1 MNDIVIQNFIFA
13 ESEDLSSLYYHTEIV
28 EDTICSNQ
36 KSIVSLVTKS
46 YDGYFNCFYAIPWID
61 YTPVRKVYACFRFYG
76 FGNARVMRRNPQG
89 VCRVYSE
96 KKISAN
102 EEIEV
107 EFLIHFTEEDRDC
120 RFYLEI
126 ITQPHECLV
135 LRAGVWQVRNHLNHE
150 VRLDVIICTY
160 RKFEFA
166 EKNVRSLA
174 NYAPLDQQ
182 PVRILLVD
190 NGSEI
195 PFDAFDAN
203 RVTVIHQENVGG
215 SGGFARGMMEAIRSK
230 STHVLLMDDD
240 LEVHAESVYRV
251 LQLYRFVHCRVSF
264 GGAMFDLLKPT
275 IMWESHVRIM
285 GDDMSKLYS
294 PTKCLEMS
302 DPRNVDA
309 MASLVPPGETGYC
322 GWWFYACQVDSIQ
335 ECGLPLPLF
344 IKRDDEEFCMRLF
357 AHGIPSVSLPGIGTW
372 HEPFYA
378 KPSIWTYYYAAYN
391 QLVMASVRKLWKP
404 DSVFAF
410 MRRDILSAL
419 LRYDYGMAEMRLLA
433 MEDFLSGPQELMTVR
448 PQVRLDRILARA
460 KHYRMQYLEEGDQP
474 PWDYPSRFG
483 VAFLFCYLLN
493 GRKRPKFTRKILSL
507 LGLDRKRVVVPHRRH
522 AWYLGLIADE
532 VVSLPAIGGAYRLFQ
547 RDTLREDMLL
557 QRLCQVYERY
567 QLTAVSVMS
576 SFDDVQGHLT
586 SLEFWREYLGID

>member
-1 MNDIVIQNFIFA
+1 MNDMNIQNFIFSPA
-13 ESEDLSSLYYHTEIV
+13 EHVSSLYSHT
-28 EDTICSNQ
+28 
-36 KSIVSLVTKS
+36 SINAAPKCRKQLARGSLVMKS
-46 YDGYFNCFYAIPWID
+46 YDGYFNCFYAMPWID
-61 YTPVRKVYACFRFYG
+61 YTSVRSVYACLRFCG
-76 FGNARVMRRNPQG
+76 SGLARIVRRNSNG
-89 VCRVYSE
+89 ECSVYSE
-96 KKISAN
+96 KSIAAN
-102 EEIEV
+102 DEIEV
-107 EFLIHFTEEDRDC
+107 EFLIHFSEADRNC
-120 RFYLEI
+120 RFYLE
-126 ITQPHECLV
+126 TLTEQQEGLV
-135 LRAGVWQVRNHLNHE
+135 VKEGVWQVRNHASHE

-160 RKFEFA
+160 RKREFV
-166 EKNVRSLA
+166 EKNVRKLTDF
-174 NYAPLDQQ
+174 APLQHE
-182 PVRILLVD
+182 PMRILLVD

-215 SGGFARGMMEAIRSK
+215 SGGFARGMTEAILSK

-251 LQLYRFVHCRVSF
+251 LQLYRFVNCRISF

-275 IMWESHVRIM
+275 IMWESHVHIM
-285 GDDMSKLYS
+285 GDDMSKLCS

-309 MASLVPPGETGYC
+309 MACLVPPGETGYC

-460 KHYRMQYLEEGDQP
+460 KQYRMQYHEEGDQP

-557 QRLCQVYERY
+557 QRLYQVYERY